1 MFIGAATL
9 ELEITDALTLKDKR
23 RVVKS
28 LLDRMCGKFNVAAA
42 EVDRQDN
49 ARRATLGVVTVAN
62 RQDFVH
68 RMLETV
74 ARFVESEPRA
84 VLCDYSIEIF

>member
-9 ELEITDALTLKDKR
+9 ELEITDAMTLKDKR

-28 LLDRMCGKFNVAAA
+28 LLDRIRLRFNVAAA

-49 ARRATLGVVTVAN
+49 PRRATLAVVTVAN
-62 RQDFVH
+62 RQDFIH
-68 RMLETV
+68 RALETV
-74 ARFVESEPRA
+74 VRFAEAEPRA
-84 VLCDYSIEIF
+84 VLCDYSIEMF